1 MNFIGKYWT
10 TVNYIKLDWTKLN
23 FDLHWI
29 VSNCFDCIQLHKLH
43 IKLYCTI
50 LNFIKVVQY
59 IQLYIAASNC
69 ISLYQTVLNWTSW
82 TVLDSIETVWDSI
95 ETVWDSIQTVLN
107 YILNNSTTELYWN
120 VFNCFKLYYTLLY
133 WIEHSWTESH
143 DIILY
148 LTVLNCFKLN

>member
-1 MNFIGKYWT
+1 
-10 TVNYIKLDWTKLN
+10 
-23 FDLHWI
+23 
-29 VSNCFDCIQLHKLH
+29 
-43 IKLYCTI
+43 
-50 LNFIKVVQY
+50 
-59 IQLYIAASNC
+59 
-69 ISLYQTVLNWTSW
+69 
-82 TVLDSIETVWDSI
+82 LDSIETVWDSI

-148 LTVLNCFKLN
+148 L